1 MRFFSLLLVFL
12 ILLPLT
18 VAAAPSGAEEKKIA
32 LTFDDGPH
40 PENTDRIIAL
50 LDRFGIT
57 ATFFV
62 IGENIEYFPDA
73 FKRLTD
79 AGVEIGNHTYS
90 HPKLQSETA
99 SSLSEE
105 LKRCEEVILQNGGSK
120 PTLFRPPEGVKN
132 QTVTTVS
139 EKAGYQTVY
148 WNLDTLDWT
157 GAPSEK
163 IERAITENVKNGSII
178 LCHDYIVGGGHTV
191 EALTRVIPRLL
202 AEGYTF
208 VTVSE
213 LLGVTS

>member
-1 MRFFSLLLVFL
+1 MRFLALLLA
-12 ILLPLT
+12 LLLLFPLT
-18 VAAAPSGAEEKKIA
+18 VAAAPIRAEEKKIA

-40 PENTDRIIAL
+40 PENTDKILAL
-50 LDRFGIT
+50 LKRFGIT

-73 FKRLTD
+73 FKRLKD
-79 AGVEIGNHTYS
+79 SGVEIGNHTYS
-90 HPKLQSETA
+90 HPKLRGETA

-132 QTVTTVS
+132 QTVTAVS

-157 GAPSEK
+157 GMPSEK
-163 IERAITENVKNGSII
+163 IERAIMENVKNGSII

-191 EALTRVIPRLL
+191 EALTRVLPRLL
-202 AEGYTF
+202 DEGYTF

-213 LLGVTS
+213 LLGIAS